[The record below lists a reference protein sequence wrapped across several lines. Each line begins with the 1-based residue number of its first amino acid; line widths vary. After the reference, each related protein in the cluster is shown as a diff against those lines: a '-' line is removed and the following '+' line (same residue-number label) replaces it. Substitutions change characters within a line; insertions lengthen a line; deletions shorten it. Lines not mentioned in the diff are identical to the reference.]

1 MEDIKETIISNYPDI
16 VPYECSKK
24 IIKQMER
31 NICKIKIGQEQ
42 GTGFFCK
49 IPFPDKNNKYINLP
63 VFITNNHILNENIIN
78 SNNIVIELDIK
89 EEKEIKKINLNN
101 RMKYTNKE
109 YDSTII
115 ELKEEDNIKNYLK
128 LDEKILNG
136 INNDFNGKDYLDKT
150 SYIIQYPKG
159 NLSVS
164 YGVIENIIENKA
176 YEFLHKCSTE
186 RGSSGSPILNIDNNK
201 IIGIHQG
208 AYRNK
213 FNKGVFLNYPIKEFI
228 QKYYKEI
235 IDINSSELSSLSS
248 SSYKSSVILNI
259 GNKYNSE
266 VLKNLIKFLCFK
278 RDILSK
284 NNSSNI
290 FEGYIVKSEII
301 NILKQWY
308 NIKEIINFL
317 NYYNKLNEINYQ
329 NFDLYYPEINDYL
342 NIHQSN
348 YMKSIKQIEVQNKIL
363 SLEKISVFYSKYI
376 NNNNN
381 INLKYIDNFEIID
394 KEFADLLI
402 KASNNHIDLLPIDYI
417 INENK
422 YILAIKLKI
431 NYIYEIASKDSNHNL
446 TVENVIE
453 LNKNNAKH
461 EFNNNIFKII
471 FQYGVKKL
479 INNHKIKIDDNI
491 TAKIRSIDELNSIHD
506 SSQSSNSSV
515 FSPVQEKY
523 HEYEPW
529 DHDKNKWLITFQIIC
544 QNEIKILIDPNK
556 TMRELIKIFF
566 DKIKREDL
574 FGDKTIAFLYRGSV
588 ISHFSDDLIK
598 DMTDNDDFMTIIVDD
613 LYDKIKL

>member
-42 GTGFFCK
+42 GTRFFCK

-115 ELKEEDNIKNYLK
+115 ELKEEDNIKNYIE

-136 INNDFNGKDYLDKT
+136 INNDFFGKDYLDKT

-164 YGVIENIIENKA
+164 YGVIENVIENKA

-228 QKYYKEI
+228 KKYHKEI
-235 IDINSSELSSLSS
+235 VDINSSELSSLSS
-248 SSYKSSVILNI
+248 SSYKSLAILNI

-376 NNNNN
+376 NNNN

-453 LNKNNAKH
+453 LNKNNTKH

-491 TAKIRSIDELNSIHD
+491 TAKICSIDELNFIHD

-523 HEYEPW
+523 
-529 DHDKNKWLITFQIIC
+529 KNEWLITFITTNQYKI
-544 QNEIKILIDPNK
+544 EILIDPNK

-566 DKIKREDL
+566 DKIKRGDL
-574 FGDKTIAFLYRGSV
+574 FGDENILFFYAAKIF
-588 ISHFSDDLIK
+588 SHYSDDLII
-598 DMTDNDDFMTIIVDD
+598 DIIGNNDTMTILVEVLD
-613 LYDKIKL
+613 DKIKL